1 MSSRTKGFF
10 EQDQRSKVYILQC
23 TRLSDFMLTLS
34 QPRPGNWHRNQSRTT
49 LADTTNVTA
58 PLKPPVP
65 VTSQAKSKLKAFQ
78 FVAGPPEQSR
88 TNPEDKENETK
99 PGHAGPLER
108 TVDQHNATS
117 SSAPLHPAKPGVSS
131 GTPDSAKTPQLPHA
145 NTFPSTP
152 GARLSL
158 EDLIGNVEETRE
170 PEPREESPEEHI
182 GWIPNS
188 SSTQLTPNRKRKR
201 ARSSSPSCPN
211 TSSQRAE
218 ASAFFAES
226 AEKRTPEADPA
237 ADLWQRYGISKDS
250 GSTLKLPEFNNIL
263 FPGSPRPFETPVKG
277 SGLRRWASTGN
288 DWPSSKRKK
297 QRSNASAKVDV
308 WQNGPAESGGRSKV
322 AAMVEKIQESLATQ
336 KLAKLLPAVT
346 GDEPASSDPLP
357 DTGSKITEVQQTIRR
372 PESAPKP
379 ADAKPF
385 QRMGPPSARPQ
396 SGGRNQ
402 TSALASGKDELQRET
417 IGSHAQDTGAVMPA
431 PLHLQSKAPLPAFR
445 RPSIRR
451 PSIPDPPKVAPAPA
465 TVASKLPVVAEDFD
479 EFGDDMEFSTE
490 DLDELLSQ
498 PLKNRRLHEIPEHP
512 NPPPQQQ
519 QQSVTVQQTVAN
531 ELLDLADDDF
541 DDDEFA
547 CDDLDET
554 SFMEAEL
561 QATQSFRASRPHSK

>member
-1 MSSRTKGFF
+1 M
-10 EQDQRSKVYILQC
+10 
-23 TRLSDFMLTLS
+23 
-34 QPRPGNWHRNQSRTT
+34 
-49 LADTTNVTA
+49 
-58 PLKPPVP
+58 
-65 VTSQAKSKLKAFQ
+65 
-78 FVAGPPEQSR
+78 
-88 TNPEDKENETK
+88 
-99 PGHAGPLER
+99 ER
-108 TVDQHNATS
+108 IADQHNATA
-117 SSAPLHPAKPGVSS
+117 SSAPLHPAKPGASS
-131 GTPDSAKTPQLPHA
+131 EMPELAKTPQLPHA

-158 EDLIGNVEETRE
+158 EDLIGNVDETRA

-218 ASAFFAES
+218 ASAFFAGS

-250 GSTLKLPEFNNIL
+250 GNALKLPEFNSIL

-297 QRSNASAKVDV
+297 HRSNASAKVDV
-308 WQNGPAESGGRSKV
+308 WQNGTTESGGRSKV

-336 KLAKLLPAVT
+336 RLAKPMSAVS

-357 DTGSKITEVQQTIRR
+357 DTGSTITGIQQTTSR
-372 PESAPKP
+372 PEPEPKST
-379 ADAKPF
+379 DAKHL
-385 QRMGPPSARPQ
+385 QRMGPPSVRPQ
-396 SGGRNQ
+396 GGARNQ
-402 TSALASGKDELQRET
+402 ASVSVSGRDELQREA
-417 IGSHAQDTGAVMPA
+417 IGSHAQDTGPTVPA

-445 RPSIRR
+445 RPSIRQPPVQE
-451 PSIPDPPKVAPAPA
+451 PSKAVPTTTTNLPA
-465 TVASKLPVVAEDFD
+465 VVEDFD
-479 EFGDDMEFSTE
+479 EFGDDMDFSTE

-498 PLKNRRLHEIPEHP
+498 PLQNRRLHEIPEHP

-519 QQSVTVQQTVAN
+519 SVSVQQTVAS
-531 ELLDLADDDF
+531 ELIDIADDDF

-554 SFMEAEL
+554 SFIEAEL
-561 QATQSFRASRPHSK
+561 QATQSFRASRPFSK